1 MDKEI
6 DYKKK
11 YQERNKYINTYMKN
25 NYDRVVLLLPK
36 GTKEQLE
43 NRSKKGGFKSVNDYL
58 KNVIDNLL
66 KSED

>member
-36 GTKEQLE
+36 GTKQQLE
-43 NRSKKGGFKSVNDYL
+43 NRSKNSGFKSVNDYL